1 MGKSTLCLCYVPS
14 ACSDLWPQQLDSGT
28 VTLKLVSIW
37 ALQLKW
43 MVHEEVLLIVLKL
56 PCTSILK
63 LWCSTTDDPQL
74 WYWKRQ
80 WIMTESITACVCNY
94 CSNFCSVG
102 LCKRWNIKKK
112 NQKISIKKPEAPLFV
127 TQLYNSEILWIK
139 RFFFLVLFYFMHFFY
154 GFTFFHLPFLWFLV
168 CPSVEEFTI
177 AGFLAFYNQK
187 SKQLHLHVTSILEA
201 IWPF

>member
-1 MGKSTLCLCYVPS
+1 MGKKNGSTLCLCYVPS

-28 VTLKLVSIW
+28 VTLKLVAIW

-43 MVHEEVLLIVLKL
+43 MVHEEALLIVLKL
-56 PCTSILK
+56 PCTAILK

-112 NQKISIKKPEAPLFV
+112 IRKFQLKNPEAPLFV

-139 RFFFLVLFYFMHFFY
+139 RFFFPSPFLLHVFLLRFYIFP
-154 GFTFFHLPFLWFLV
+154 FTFPLILGLPFCGRIHNCRF
-168 CPSVEEFTI
+168 P
-177 AGFLAFYNQK
+177 GFL
-187 SKQLHLHVTSILEA
+187 
-201 IWPF
+201 